1 MKIKRF
7 VLLGAIIL
15 FLLVI
20 FGSMNTT
27 AQPDNP
33 PPTTVIVTQ
42 GEGAEFSD
50 MGTGEEPPVRVVLID
65 FDGNIRLVGYWA
77 HVE

>member
-7 VLLGAIIL
+7 VLFGAIIL

-20 FGSMNTT
+20 FGSMSVT
-27 AQPDNP
+27 AEINNP
-33 PPTTVIVTQ
+33 PPTTIIVTR

-50 MGTGEEPPVRVVLID
+50 FSNGEEPPVRIVMID
-65 FDGNIRLVGYWA
+65 FDGEMYLVGYWA